1 VAFRYRN
8 YRLYWAGQF
17 LTLVGTAMQQAA
29 VAWQVYLLT
38 HFAAALGVV
47 GLFRIIPIVL
57 LSLGAGV
64 VADAVDRR
72 KLLLALQPVLLLSSA
87 VLAVAT
93 ATGVVTL
100 WLIYLMVAAGSA
112 AYAFVAP
119 AQQALVPSLVPRE
132 RLTNALSLNATTFQL
147 ATVLGPSLAG
157 IVIATWG
164 LKTVYVCDVVSFF
177 GPIITLSFIRVP
189 PLIGAIQGVSIRAAV
204 EGLRFVWG
212 TPIIMYTMGLDF
224 VATFFASATALL
236 PIFAHDILHAGA
248 VGYGILYAGP
258 SIGAVAAGVLM
269 SILGTRIA
277 RKGLVILVAVA
288 AYGACTI
295 IFGLS
300 SVFFLSLLALA
311 GAGASDTVS
320 MILRQTLRQ
329 SVTPDALRGRMSSV
343 NMMFILGGPQ
353 MGEVEAGLVARALGA
368 PFSVLTG
375 GIGALVAT
383 GLIAYGAAGLRR
395 YRD

>member
-1 VAFRYRN
+1 
-8 YRLYWAGQF
+8 
-17 LTLVGTAMQQAA
+17 
-29 VAWQVYLLT
+29 
-38 HFAAALGVV
+38 
-47 GLFRIIPIVL
+47 
-57 LSLGAGV
+57 
-64 VADAVDRR
+64 
-72 KLLLALQPVLLLSSA
+72 
-87 VLAVAT
+87 
-93 ATGVVTL
+93 
-100 WLIYLMVAAGSA
+100 
-112 AYAFVAP
+112 
-119 AQQALVPSLVPRE
+119 
-132 RLTNALSLNATTFQL
+132 
-147 ATVLGPSLAG
+147 
-157 IVIATWG
+157 
-164 LKTVYVCDVVSFF
+164 VSFF

-189 PLIGAIQGVSIRAAV
+189 PLIGAIQGVSVRAAV

-258 SIGAVAAGVLM
+258 SIGAVAAGVVM

>member
-38 HFAAALGVV
+38 HSAAALGVV

-157 IVIATWG
+157 VVIAAWG